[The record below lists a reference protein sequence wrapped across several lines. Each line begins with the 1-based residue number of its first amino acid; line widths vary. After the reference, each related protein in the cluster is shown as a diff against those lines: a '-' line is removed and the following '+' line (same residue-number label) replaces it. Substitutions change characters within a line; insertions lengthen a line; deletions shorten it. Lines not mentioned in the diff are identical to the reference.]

1 MSAYAAGG
9 SASGARTFSCL
20 QKFTVLF
27 LTSTVLSS
35 IPLLSLTAASVAQTK
50 QSQPAATSTNEATTA
65 QNGTVQLNTITLIN
79 GIVAGD
85 GSYGTAAP
93 NVAALDTQAIEKA
106 QASSLPELLKSV
118 PGVALLGGVRIQ
130 GQGIAIRGFGRQTDV
145 RVILDGARKNF
156 EQYDQG
162 TIFIEPELLKSV
174 EIEKGSTSVKYGNGG
189 FGGTIKMETRSAA
202 DMLRD
207 GESWGAWLKTGYQ
220 SANRGL
226 TESAAVYGR
235 SDFGTP
241 VTYDGLAAVTWR
253 KGDDVRVGGGERY
266 TYSNDQ
272 LTSFTGKASA
282 TVDNHELTAAM
293 RYGTSDNWGPVAAI
307 RGQIVVSQ
315 YDIDKYGYR
324 QALLR
329 RLSWREFKDVN
340 GSLEYKYHGDSDLV
354 DARIMLSYSST
365 QLDTSRPTGLP
376 NYKPSASTG
385 GQELH
390 SLYSDLHLEAENTS
404 KFQLGGFEHSV
415 NYGVQLNKHRRKTD
429 MFDISRPTDPQYN
442 YGHYAP
448 WFMPGGKQDSLGI
461 YAYDK
466 ITITDQLTL
475 IPGIR
480 YDYIRTEGTPNAA
493 PRFNNPKAGHDFSA
507 VSHDAV
513 TPAFSVVYE
522 PTSNLQFFA
531 DWAYSFRAPNI
542 DETFSNQS
550 DLSSAPG
557 TSRQLKGERNNNINI
572 GVKAD
577 FDQVFSDD
585 DMLSLK
591 ASVYYNHVTDQV
603 WRRFGSANLPKG
615 EQVPF
620 YWNIP
625 SFYTKGFELSAN
637 YDTSNYFANIRYSYM
652 DGKRHGLVNNV
663 YSPNDTYIHDLAPNT
678 LSTTLGWKVAEYDLM
693 FGWVG
698 TFVAKQ
704 HKTAYNQGGN
714 LYARKPSDAYNL
726 HDVFLDWTPRSGMM
740 KDTELHLAVEN
751 IFDKYYEPYLSDGI
765 SAMPGRNFKVSLS
778 RKF

>member
-9 SASGARTFSCL
+9 SATGARTFFCM

-50 QSQPAATSTNEATTA
+50 QSQPSTTSNSQATSA
-65 QNGTVQLNTITLIN
+65 QSGTVQLDTITLHN
-79 GIVAGD
+79 GIVAGE
-85 GSYGTAAP
+85 GSYGTSAP
-93 NVAALDTQAIEKA
+93 NIAALDTQAIEKA
-106 QASSLPELLKSV
+106 QASSLPELLKTV
-118 PGVALLGGVRIQ
+118 PGVALLGGVRLQ
-130 GQGIAIRGFGRQTDV
+130 GQGITIRGFGRQSDI
-145 RVILDGARKNF
+145 RVILDGAPKNF

-162 TIFIEPELLKSV
+162 SIFIEPELLKSV
-174 EIEKGSTSVKYGNGG
+174 EIEKGATSVKYGNGG

-207 GESWGAWLKTGYQ
+207 GENWGAWLKTGYQ

-235 SDFGTP
+235 SNFGTP

-266 TYSNDQ
+266 LASNSQ
-272 LTSFTGKASA
+272 LTSFTGKFSAS
-282 TVDNHELTAAM
+282 TDNQELIGSL
-293 RYGTSDNWGPVAAI
+293 RYGTNSDWGPVAAN
-307 RGQIVVSQ
+307 RGQVTPTAS
-315 YDIDKYGYR
+315 DIKNYGYR
-324 QALLR
+324 EALLR
-329 RLSWREFKDVN
+329 RLSWREFKDTSA
-340 GSLEYKYHGDSDLV
+340 SLEYKFHGDSDLV
-354 DARIMLSYSST
+354 DARILMSYSST
-365 QLDTSRPTGLP
+365 QLDSTRPQGLKD
-376 NYKPSASTG
+376 YKPGASTG
-385 GQELH
+385 GQEQH
-390 SLYSDLHLEAENTS
+390 SRYSDIHFEAENTS
-404 KFQLGGFEHSV
+404 KFQFAGLEHSV
-415 NYGVQLNKHRRKTD
+415 NYGVQLNRHKRKTD
-429 MFDISRPTDPQYN
+429 MFDISRPNDPQYN

-448 WFMPGGKQDSLGI
+448 WFMPGGQQDSLGI

-466 ITITDQLTL
+466 ITITDKLTF

-480 YDYIRTEGTPNAA
+480 YDFIRTEGTPNAA

-507 VSHDAV
+507 VSHGGV

-531 DWAYSFRAPNI
+531 DWAYAFRAPNI
-542 DETFSNQS
+542 DELYSNQS
-550 DLSSAPG
+550 DQSSAPG

-572 GVKAD
+572 GVKAG

-585 DMLSLK
+585 DMLSVK

-603 WRRFGSANLPKG
+603 WRRFGSANLPDVPKL
-615 EQVPF
+615 PF

-678 LSTTLGWKVAEYDLM
+678 LSTTLGWKVADYDLV

-704 HKTAYNQGGN
+704 NKTAYNQGGK

-765 SAMPGRNFKVSLS
+765 TAMPGRNFKVSLS